1 MGHLHETPLAAVME
15 FPPLRQAFG
24 GYCQKAL
31 CSESF
36 QFLVDVSE
44 FSSLVLRI
52 NGGDE
57 RGGKDDFDEF
67 NVIVGEYITDNS
79 NSEIN
84 IDSRTKKK
92 LRGFCE
98 RSAYASLD
106 QDDRANI
113 FFQAEKEIA
122 NMLAENLLNTF
133 KATAEYKELVGD
145 VDFGA

>member
-1 MGHLHETPLAAVME
+1 CTVSPASGHRLKGIGSSSAMGHLHETPLAAVME
-15 FPPLRQAFG
+15 FPPLREAFG

-31 CSESF
+31 CGESF

-44 FSSLVLRI
+44 FSSLVYRT

-57 RGGKDDFDEF
+57 RGGNDDFDEF

-92 LRGFCE
+92 LKGFCE
-98 RSAYASLD
+98 RSAYASLG
-106 QDDRANI
+106 Q
-113 FFQAEKEIA
+113 
-122 NMLAENLLNTF
+122 
-133 KATAEYKELVGD
+133 
-145 VDFGA
+145 